1 MALKGL
7 TKASIRTFE
16 SASDP
21 DKGTDKATKFKL
33 RFLDSFVMAHL
44 KDTLTSFEADQQ
56 DPTKVKTSFSPT
68 AVALETVRHGLAGWE
83 NFVDEE
89 GKDIE
94 HKTVLRSVGGRKYPV
109 LTDELLGAI
118 PLSLIEELSTE
129 IRKSNSVT
137 AAEVKNSD

>member
-7 TKASIRTFE
+7 TKASVRTFE
-16 SASDP
+16 SANDP

-33 RFLDSFVMAHL
+33 RYLDSFVMAYL
-44 KDTLTSFEADQQ
+44 KDTLTSFEADPL
-56 DPTKVKTSFSPT
+56 DPTKVKSLFNPT
-68 AVALETVRHGLAGWE
+68 AVALETVRYGLSGWE
-83 NFVDEE
+83 NFVDED
-89 GKDIE
+89 GSSIE
-94 HKTVLRSVGGRKYPV
+94 FKTVLRSIGGRKYPV

-118 PLSLIEELSTE
+118 PLALIEELSVE